1 MITLLLPEPQ
11 LTETQRAVRDWF
23 QEGGSVTAVLLVMAV
38 LAAVLLVVYFLTARQ
53 RSTVVDARRALP
65 TQLFTDLLAKLDLTA
80 RQRHLVVAAATA
92 LRLENPAVILLSP
105 AVFDRHVEEWQA
117 SSSSPAGELRHDAEP
132 IQPAGPGSAVQ
143 SDLIVE
149 TRAVLFP
156 QP

>member
-11 LTETQRAVRDWF
+11 LTETQRAVRDQF
-23 QEGGSVTAVLLVMAV
+23 LKGGSLTAVLFVMVV
-38 LAAVLLVVYFLTARQ
+38 LAAVVLVVYYLTVRQ

-65 TQLFTDLLAKLDLTA
+65 TQLFTDLLANLDLA
-80 RQRHLVVAAATA
+80 VPQRHLLEAVATS
-92 LRLENPAVILLSP
+92 LHLKDPAVILLSP
-105 AVFDRHVEEWQA
+105 VVFDRHVEEWQA
-117 SSSSPAGELRHDAEP
+117 SDSSAGRELHRDAEP
-132 IQPAGPGSAVQ
+132 TQPAGPGTAVQ